1 MLEEEKEFN
10 AKIQRFYDSLKDIPS
25 LYRDNPWFEPQQSVI
40 SVQPSF
46 WDWFDDRMWFPTAQE
61 CMKQQVTCPGV
72 LLG

>member
-10 AKIQRFYDSLKDIPS
+10 AKMQRFYDSLKDIPS

-46 WDWFDDRMWFPTAQE
+46 WDWFDIKISELDSTYCWDMDG
-61 CMKQQVTCPGV
+61 KK
-72 LLG
+72 